1 MQPNKPD
8 IARYETFDDTP
19 LITVNYDETVI
30 ASAQNYPYLYAKG
43 GIVLNAPYIN
53 GKLVKM
59 SCKLRKL

>member
-30 ASAQNYPYLYAKG
+30 ASAQNYHLYAKG
-43 GIVLNAPYIN
+43 VLY
-53 GKLVKM
+53 
-59 SCKLRKL
+59 